1 MIGNVT
7 MLLHNILY
15 FPGFLEK
22 GNLDEIKLVRKEKE
36 RGDREGGREESEVR
50 SGLVTLKEFKD
61 IYAQKV
67 ETE

>member
-7 MLLHNILY
+7 ILFHNILY
-15 FPGFLEK
+15 CPGFLEI

-36 RGDREGGREESEVR
+36 GGERECGREESEVS
-50 SGLVTLKEFKD
+50 SGLVTLKEFND
-61 IYAQKV
+61 IYAQNV